1 MGGCLKSHFKDDACS
16 QQEVCG
22 QDRTRQQSGFS
33 SADKIRSGVVAF
45 HEIRNAVGAFY
56 EMISTQTMICQRF
69 KENWSLFVWDK
80 IYWAQVLALSNIPRN
95 ERPIFSLLFFC
106 ISICCS
112 IYRASDFIVWPCFC
126 LPVRRYA
133 LVFLCSGWY
142 VLACLLSSKP
152 VCV

>member
-69 KENWSLFVWDK
+69 KENWSLFV
-80 IYWAQVLALSNIPRN
+80 
-95 ERPIFSLLFFC
+95 
-106 ISICCS
+106 
-112 IYRASDFIVWPCFC
+112 
-126 LPVRRYA
+126 
-133 LVFLCSGWY
+133 
-142 VLACLLSSKP
+142 
-152 VCV
+152 